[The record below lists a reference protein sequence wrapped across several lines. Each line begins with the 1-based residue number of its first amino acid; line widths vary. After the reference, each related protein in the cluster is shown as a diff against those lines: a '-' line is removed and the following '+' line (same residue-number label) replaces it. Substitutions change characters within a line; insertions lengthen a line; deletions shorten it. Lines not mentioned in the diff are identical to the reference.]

1 MLVAGPAAANT
12 APRRVVSLNAC
23 LDAVLVHVADRGQIV
38 ALSHY
43 AREPV
48 GSTISE
54 VAKTLPFTWET
65 AEEVIALRPDLVLTS
80 RHSALATRNAL
91 GRLNIQTELFS
102 VPDSVAASL
111 VQVREVA
118 RLVGRP
124 ARGQALIAR
133 IEAAIAAAAPPPGSS
148 PLTAL
153 IYQPNGFAAGRGTLM
168 DEMMTRAGF
177 QNVAARYG
185 LGKWGNVPV
194 ERLLADPPQVL
205 LSGVPVRGSRT
216 WADRVMRHPGAEVP
230 VRSDGAG
237 ATGREAALLRRAGA
251 DPDRRRPGARAPYGA
266 GGSDMTLPRPLV
278 MIGLLLLIVALSVA
292 SMSAGRVWI
301 PWSDWAS
308 QRGDPAW
315 AILFELRLPRTVLA
329 LMVGAVLG
337 LTGAALQGYTRN
349 PLADPAI
356 LGVSTMAALG
366 AVLTFYL
373 GAAASAPWVLPV
385 AAMIG
390 AGVGVLLLLAL
401 AGATSSVV
409 TFILAGVVIQTMAGA
424 GVALALNLA
433 PNPWAVNEIVNW
445 LMGSLADRS
454 VVELRLAAPG
464 MILGCLL
471 LLTQGRTLDA
481 LTLGEAGARSLGVR
495 LDVGRMMLALGAALA
510 VGSAV
515 AVTGSIG
522 FVGLIV
528 PHLLRPLIGARPS
541 GLLLPSALGGA
552 ALTLAADILVR
563 LTPASTEI
571 KLGVAMAALG
581 GPFFLALLISMRR
594 KLA

>member
-1 MLVAGPAAANT
+1 V
-12 APRRVVSLNAC
+12 
-23 LDAVLVHVADRGQIV
+23 
-38 ALSHY
+38 
-43 AREPV
+43 
-48 GSTISE
+48 
-54 VAKTLPFTWET
+54 K
-65 AEEVIALRPDLVLTS
+65 
-80 RHSALATRNAL
+80 
-91 GRLNIQTELFS
+91 
-102 VPDSVAASL
+102 
-111 VQVREVA
+111 
-118 RLVGRP
+118 
-124 ARGQALIAR
+124 
-133 IEAAIAAAAPPPGSS
+133 
-148 PLTAL
+148 
-153 IYQPNGFAAGRGTLM
+153 
-168 DEMMTRAGF
+168 
-177 QNVAARYG
+177 
-185 LGKWGNVPV
+185 
-194 ERLLADPPQVL
+194 
-205 LSGVPVRGSRT
+205 
-216 WADRVMRHPGAEVP
+216 
-230 VRSDGAG
+230 
-237 ATGREAALLRRAGA
+237 
-251 DPDRRRPGARAPYGA
+251 
-266 GGSDMTLPRPLV
+266 TLPRPLIL
-278 MIGLLLLIVALSVA
+278 IGLLALITVLFVA

-301 PWSDWAS
+301 PWNDWTA

-349 PLADPAI
+349 PLADPAM

-390 AGVGVLLLLAL
+390 AGAGVLLLLAL

-454 VVELRLAAPG
+454 VVELKLAAPG

-471 LLTQGRTLDA
+471 LMTQGRTLDA
-481 LTLGEAGARSLGVR
+481 LTLGETGARSLGVR
-495 LDVGRMMLALGAALA
+495 LDVGRLMLVLGAALA

-528 PHLLRPLIGARPS
+528 PHLLRPLIGARPG

-552 ALTLAADILVR
+552 ALVLAADILVR
-563 LTPASTEI
+563 LTPSAAEI

-581 GPFFLALLISMRR
+581 GPFFLALLIGMRR